1 MIYVAGLIAF
11 IPLLAG
17 EILALAS
24 RKERAAI
31 RPVGAKS
38 QHPSDEILVID

>member
-24 RKERAAI
+24 RKERAADHAGCGKVTASE
-31 RPVGAKS
+31 R
-38 QHPSDEILVID
+38 